1 MNIRYQ
7 VHGESRGMATQTS
20 KAKRIETSPKKPSVA
35 RAEIVDKA
43 TRGRFEA
50 ELDAALKRK
59 PTSEVKL
66 GGALRAVSRLS
77 PALRGTLVDAVQVM
91 VRRGSYGREL
101 YGASVRTLSEA

>member
-1 MNIRYQ
+1 
-7 VHGESRGMATQTS
+7 MATQQTS
-20 KAKRIETSPKKPSVA
+20 KVKRIESLPKKPSVA

-43 TRGRFEA
+43 TRGRFES

-66 GGALRAVSRLS
+66 GGALRSVGRLS
-77 PALRGTLVDAVQVM
+77 PALRATLLDAAQIM

-101 YGASVRTLSEA
+101 YGATIRTLAESDER